1 MAKRMNLGSFTKK
14 EDKELLIQLD
24 NYLDLINKNR
34 TSNKI
39 SRLNFFSNAIK
50 LELEGKVLTNDYITL
65 DNPFYFDME
74 ELKEKGVVKAK
85 SKSSIYN
92 AENYYRVFKVPNNL
106 DVFNPEFRTYCSDVP
121 SVHKGIYIHFQVK
134 FKDVERIIFNDV
146 KDNLTVIT
154 DIIETYFIFE
164 YDSSANTLEIGLV
177 PNDKL
182 YLYVPIDSTVLEE
195 LEEYKDNFYYNIVLD
210 EETNELNYIEWSNS
224 IGKVFQSVKGA
235 KDVLLYRQSEEFKQL
250 INKLNELEEKEKKLG
265 LSYSKEDYSFNT
277 DMSGAEYKEFYNTT
291 YKPVAKNSHVTTAKL
306 NILEEVDILNLSN
319 EDRTIIFDVFDKLE
333 NSDLTVE
340 EKLKALEEL
349 RINYLDN

>member
-1 MAKRMNLGSFTKK
+1 MAKRMNLGSFTKE
-14 EDKELLIQLD
+14 EDKELLLQLD
-24 NYLDLINKNR
+24 NYLELINKNR

-50 LELEGKVLTNDYITL
+50 KKLEGKVLTNDYITL

-74 ELKEKGVVKAK
+74 ELKEKGVVEAK
-85 SKSSIYN
+85 SKSSIHN

-134 FKDVERIIFNDV
+134 SKDVERVIFNDF

-182 YLYVPIDSTVLEE
+182 YLYVPIDSTVLKE

-210 EETNELNYIEWSNS
+210 EETNELNYIEWNNN

-235 KDVLLYRQSEEFKQL
+235 KDVLIYRQSEEFKQL
-250 INKLNELEEKEKKLG
+250 INKLNELEEKEKEIG
-265 LSYSKEDYSFNT
+265 LSYSKKDYSFNS
-277 DMSGAEYKEFYNTT
+277 DMSGAEYKEFYNTN
-291 YKPVAKNSHVTTAKL
+291 YKPVLKNQYVTTAIFNL
-306 NILEEVDILNLSN
+306 IEEMQDSSLTS
-319 EDRTIIFDVFDKLE
+319 EDKIKVYDEIDEIKE
-333 NSDLTVE
+333 SDLTVE
-340 EKLKALEEL
+340 EKLKAIEEL
-349 RINYLDN
+349 RIKYLDN